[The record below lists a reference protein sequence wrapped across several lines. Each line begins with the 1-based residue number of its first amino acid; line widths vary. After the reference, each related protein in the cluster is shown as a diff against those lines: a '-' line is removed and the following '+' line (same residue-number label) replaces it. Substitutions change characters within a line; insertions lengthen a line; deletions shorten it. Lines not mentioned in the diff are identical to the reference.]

1 MSLKTGVRSGLDLAK
16 EAVLKQLNTAAPTD
30 QFVLL
35 SNDKAYSY
43 EPQPAEKLKA
53 ILSNI
58 ELSAVKK
65 DASQIF
71 ATVQTLLQSEHAPAV
86 DLFYYSNFPK
96 AQFSTGLSETLRRNI
111 SLHAIVIQTP
121 QRHNI
126 FIDTAYLNTP
136 VLQAGQANALIVHS
150 RRVGAPQ
157 PQNGMAPIVQLSVAG
172 QVKSAASLHFN
183 EQGLSRDTLAF
194 SMNDAGWQR
203 MELSLSDA
211 SMPFDDTF
219 RIAARSAPGLSVLV
233 LNEGNPS
240 PYFQAAFRSY
250 NGFQVQEFDLN
261 HAPKVWKDFNL
272 VILNGITTL
281 PASVGQQLKEAL
293 ESGQNVA
300 FFPGKTRQLAGLN
313 DALQYAG
320 DIRVTA
326 LDSISTQLSR
336 MQPGAVLIRDIFESI
351 PDNVQLPTV
360 VWHYQIQS
368 GLTAGGQAALSFRN
382 GDPFFIRYA
391 SGRGNFYL
399 CATTADLSG
408 GNFPTSYFFVPFLY
422 QMAAQSQ
429 GANVYALT
437 AGKQQAAFVPLNHGG
452 ERNMVHLLAPG
463 LDAIPPQ
470 SVVGGGVEVFVDVV
484 QQHPGFYTLRAA
496 TGDSV
501 VLALNGTR
509 AYSDLSLW
517 DMKALQKE
525 WPDKTAI
532 WQTAETATGK
542 GTGGNGAGLPLWKVC
557 AILALFL
564 AFAESYLLLAKRNSS
579 INTATT

>member
-1 MSLKTGVRSGLDLAK
+1 MSLKTGVRSGLDLTK
-16 EAVLKQLNTAAPTD
+16 EAILKQLNSAAPTD

-58 ELSAVKK
+58 EISAVKK

-71 ATVQTLLQSEHAPAV
+71 ATVQTLLQSEHVPAV

-111 SLHAIVIQTP
+111 LLHAIVIQAP

-136 VLQAGQANALIVHS
+136 VLQAGQGNALIVQS
-150 RRVGAPQ
+150 RRVGEL
-157 PQNGMAPIVQLSVAG
+157 QNSIAPIVQLSVAG

-183 EQGLSRDTLAF
+183 EQGRSSDTLAF
-194 SMNDAGWQR
+194 SLNDAGWQR
-203 MELSLSDA
+203 MQLSLSDA
-211 SMPFDDTF
+211 AMPFDDTF
-219 RIAARSAPGLSVLV
+219 RIAVRSAPGLSVLV
-233 LNEGNPS
+233 LNEGPPS

-261 HAPKVWKDFNL
+261 RAPKSWKDFNL

-281 PASVGQQLKEAL
+281 PASIGQQLKDAL
-293 ESGQNVA
+293 ASGQSVA
-300 FFPGKTRQLAGLN
+300 LFPGKTRQLSGLN

-320 DIRVTA
+320 DIRVAA
-326 LDSISTQLSR
+326 LDSVSTQLSR
-336 MQPGAVLIRDIFESI
+336 MQSGAVLIRDIFESI

-382 GDPFFIRYA
+382 GDPFFIRYS

-437 AGKQQAAFVPLNHGG
+437 AGKQQAAYVPLYNVG
-452 ERNMVHLLAPG
+452 ERNMVHLVAPG

-470 SVVGGGVEVFVDVV
+470 NIVGGGVEVFVDVV

-501 VLALNGTR
+501 VLGLNGTR

-517 DMKALQKE
+517 DMKVLQKE
-525 WPDKTAI
+525 WPDKAAT

-542 GTGGNGAGLPLWKVC
+542 GSGGNGAGLPLWKVC
-557 AILALFL
+557 AILALIL